1 MKAAVWDGNG
11 SIEVVDRAL
20 PALETGWVRLEVASC
35 GICGSD
41 LHDYRRRAGVTGRT
55 PGHEVAGYVSDAG
68 EPTLP
73 AGTLAALEP
82 IESCGHCV
90 CCRSGHY
97 NRCAAL
103 ELFGIDRSGG
113 FAQYVDVPAERL
125 HPLSAHLDVGV
136 AALAEPL
143 AVAVR
148 AVRLARMD
156 LGARVAV
163 LGGGT
168 IGLLSVAAARTAG
181 AGSIHVTARHP
192 HQAET
197 ARALGADETFSDID
211 AMHAAVGERAYDVVL
226 ETVGGHAPTIREAVR
241 VADAGGVIVMVGVF
255 DDETPLPAPEI
266 PGQGADSRRVELL
279 RARRGPQRLRSR
291 GGDAR
296 LDAGQV
302 RSTPDPPL
310 PPRRDPAGLRHRDGQ
325 VDGSDQGPDSAG
337 LSLRR
342 SRAGAIDPADLGPG
356 PVTRGGS
363 YGILSRYS
371 TCGSTA
377 QRSSRL
383 LTKARERYFI
393 KLI

>member
-1 MKAAVWDGNG
+1 MKAAVWNAKG

-20 PALETGWVRLEVASC
+20 PALEPGWVRLEVASC

-41 LHDYRRRAGVTGRT
+41 LHDYRRRAGVTGRI
-55 PGHEVAGYVSDAG
+55 PGHEVAGYVSDVG

-82 IESCGHCV
+82 IESCGHCL

-97 NRCAAL
+97 NRCAAV

-181 AGSIHVTARHP
+181 AGSIHVSARHP

-197 ARALGADETFSDID
+197 ARALGADEAFSNID
-211 AMHAAVGERAYDVVL
+211 AMHAAAGERAYDVVL

-255 DDETPLPAPEI
+255 DDETPLPAPEFL
-266 PGQGADSRRVELL
+266 GKELTLVGSNCYALDADRSDFALAAAMLGSMRDELATL
-279 RARRGPQRLRSR
+279 LTHRFRLDEIRRGF
-291 GGDAR
+291 DTAM
-296 LDAGQV
+296 DK
-302 RSTPDPPL
+302 ST
-310 PPRRDPAGLRHRDGQ
+310 
-325 VDGSDQGPDSAG
+325 
-337 LSLRR
+337 
-342 SRAGAIDPADLGPG
+342 GAIKVQIQPG
-356 PVTRGGS
+356 
-363 YGILSRYS
+363 
-371 TCGSTA
+371 
-377 QRSSRL
+377 
-383 LTKARERYFI
+383 
-393 KLI
+393 